1 MGIKAEHLV
10 GMSYELD
17 GDAQQLMAHLAM
29 MQPKTRR
36 SSFVRVEVNGEIYEI
51 VEIGFAQS
59 DQADPHEL
67 KVYLKAR

>member
-1 MGIKAEHLV
+1 
-10 GMSYELD
+10 
-17 GDAQQLMAHLAM
+17 M

-59 DQADPHEL
+59 DQAEQHEL